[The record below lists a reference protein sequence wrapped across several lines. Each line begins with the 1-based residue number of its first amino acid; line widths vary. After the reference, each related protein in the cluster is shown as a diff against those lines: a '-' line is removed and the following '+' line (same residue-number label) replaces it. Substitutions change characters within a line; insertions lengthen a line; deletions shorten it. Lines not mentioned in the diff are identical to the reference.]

1 MPNQP
6 PVWGPHHQQGLPG
19 GIQLS
24 GGGYWWGITTGCWLA
39 FFAFLGMNSGTGGQA
54 SAAAVIVV
62 MTAAA
67 AAVGWGEAQHGKRFA
82 SGRWVLFASATVA
95 SSAAYFLP
103 AMAYVGGYFVQ
114 QQHARQQRS
123 PKIARGAPPANATT
137 RKPSAPTSPVALAAA
152 QRQTP
157 APPAPA
163 SVPVVAGGYFGV
175 DARGQVVAASARGA
189 ALVIGPPESGQNPV
203 GDHAVGGLCARGG
216 GVDQHEG
223 RGVGRHP
230 CGAQPARQMLAVRS
244 RRHHRARRGDRLALE
259 PAVRCHRLGLRPS
272 AWRPG

>member
-19 GIQLS
+19 GIQLT
-24 GGGYWWGITTGCWLA
+24 GGGYWWGITTGCWLV
-39 FFAFLGMNSGTGGQA
+39 FFAVLGMNSGTGGEA

-114 QQHARQQRS
+114 QHHARQQRS
-123 PKIARGAPPANATT
+123 PKIA
-137 RKPSAPTSPVALAAA
+137 ALAAA

-163 SVPVVAGGYFGV
+163 SAAKRFFRKLLKGLRYVPRVLVTDKLASYGVAHRQLMGS
-175 DARGQVVAASARGA
+175 VAHRQSRYLNNRAENSHQPTRQRERAMKRFKSVRHAQRFLSAFSAISAHFR
-189 ALVIGPPESGQNPV
+189 P
-203 GDHAVGGLCARGG
+203 
-216 GVDQHEG
+216 
-223 RGVGRHP
+223 
-230 CGAQPARQMLAVRS
+230 
-244 RRHHRARRGDRLALE
+244 RRHRLSATQWRTEIDERFAVWREVTALD
-259 PAVRCHRLGLRPS
+259 A
-272 AWRPG
+272 AA